1 MRPPHIQAHGPA
13 GTVRPALQTML
24 QIGAKIGELKRHDSA
39 ALLADDARVD
49 ESPSVLGYLRR

>member
-1 MRPPHIQAHGPA
+1 MRAPHIQAHGLV

-49 ESPSVLGYLRR
+49 EPSSVLGYLRR